1 MNFKFISNAFEFMQI
16 SIFHFLKNRTNI
28 KFASMAM
35 ISHFFTIFLAAG
47 LQFNALSPDA
57 TGINTETICQDKSGS
72 LWFGGMDG
80 ITRFDGTRFTVFR
93 NDTRDEGSILDNRIY
108 KLTCS
113 ADGRI
118 WAAHIS
124 GLSMYDHATASF
136 RNYRSPS
143 GPATDILCLD
153 DGTILTIADK
163 RLWIFDVTEESFGQA
178 RLPEPLT
185 CFPAH
190 SLHEDNGEIFIGS
203 TDGRIAVTSERFDV
217 VWELPVEFGGCRI
230 NVIFR
235 DTPEHIWVGTENNGL
250 WSVPLDGSEPRQY
263 KSSAREGSLS
273 FDSVRAICTD
283 ADGRLWVGTKNGLN
297 IFDGDR
303 FEVYSHDYYDSRSIT
318 HNSIHEIFRDSQN
331 SMWLGTYFG
340 GVCYSTPQSSP
351 FVSLFSK
358 PGGNNLNG
366 NVISDITEDTDGSL
380 WIGTNSEGLNHM
392 LPDGSFEHIR
402 SIEGKNT
409 EPVDIK
415 CIRLSALSGKIYVG
429 SDAARLSVLDRR
441 SGKLTDLGADAPR
454 DCYALEDNRRG
465 GLFIGSTSGL
475 FEYDEKNGGFSK
487 ILMVGDITN
496 IKALKYDSG
505 GILWIGKKFGV
516 TALEWE
522 TGKILDLPSP
532 LHEVRYAE
540 DFLEDSAGR
549 IWICTNGGLFRY
561 DGPDGEVTAFTTGE
575 GLPDNTIH
583 GIEEDKEGKFWIST
597 NKGLCLLD
605 NDTGE
610 TRTFTI
616 QDGLPGDRFTSYAHC
631 FTSDG
636 ELYFGG
642 LVGMVHFKPEAISQP
657 CSPVAPVIS
666 EIELS
671 GRTLRPKGNTVKL
684 KPNEKDITVVFSA
697 PDYISGQNGHF
708 FYRMEGLNED
718 WHTAGMERKAVY
730 HGLKHGRYSFLLEYS
745 NSSGLK
751 NEAPVRLDIVIQAH
765 WWETLAARIAGI
777 CLILFSIIL
786 FVWWLISK
794 KENEYKSEME
804 RARNELLRDFSLEFV
819 GIGADRSAPEKSSV
833 ADVFD
838 KGDEYFMRKAMQV
851 VRKNLDNPGFSVEE
865 FASQMNVSK
874 SGMHSR
880 VKTLFG
886 VSPLRFI
893 KTVRFN
899 EACRLILE
907 KKHSFAE
914 IAYMVGFASPSYF
927 ASAFHNFIGCTP
939 TEYLAKNKN
948 RPLQ

>member
-1 MNFKFISNAFEFMQI
+1 MV
-16 SIFHFLKNRTNI
+16 L
-28 KFASMAM
+28 
-35 ISHFFTIFLAAG
+35 ISHIFALLLTAG
-47 LQFNALSPDA
+47 LQFNALSIEA

-93 NDTRDEGSILDNRIY
+93 NDTHDEGSIQDNRVY
-108 KLTCS
+108 KLICA

-118 WAAHIS
+118 WASHIS
-124 GLSMYDHATASF
+124 GISVFDHTNASF
-136 RNYRSPS
+136 RNFRTPS
-143 GPATDILCLD
+143 GPVIDIVQID
-153 DGTILTIADK
+153 DNIFLTIAGK
-163 RLWIFDVTEESFGQA
+163 RLWIFDSSTEEFSRNGLA
-178 RLPEPLT
+178 EILRDLPVQ
-185 CFPAH
+185 
-190 SLHEDNGEIFIGS
+190 SLHKNNGTIFIGGTNGS
-203 TDGRIAVTSERFDV
+203 IFTFSGKPDEATVLPERFGDT
-217 VWELPVEFGGCRI
+217 RI
-230 NVIFR
+230 NVIYC
-235 DTPEHIWVGTENNGL
+235 DKPGHIWAGTEENGL
-250 WSVPLDGSEPRQY
+250 WSVPLDGGDLKQY
-263 KSSAREGSLS
+263 RSSTSEGSLS
-273 FDSVRAICTD
+273 FDAVRAISTD
-283 ADGRLWVGTKNGLN
+283 SEGKLWVGTKNGLN
-297 IFDGDR
+297 ILDDGK
-303 FEVYSHDYYDSRSIT
+303 FEVYRHDYYDNRSIT
-318 HNSIHEIFRDSQN
+318 HDSIHEIFRDSQG
-331 SMWLGTYFG
+331 SMWLGSYFG
-340 GVCYSTPQSSP
+340 GVCYSNPHSSP

-358 PGGNNLNG
+358 PGENNLNG

-380 WIGTNSEGLNHM
+380 WIGTNSEGLNH
-392 LPDGSFEHIR
+392 LLKDGSFEHIR
-402 SIEGKNT
+402 SLEGKSQ
-409 EPVDIK
+409 EPVDVK
-415 CIRLSALSGKIYVG
+415 CIRMSPLSGNIYIG
-429 SDAARLSVLDRR
+429 ADGARLSVLDRR
-441 SGKLTDLGADAPR
+441 EGKLKDLGADAPK
-454 DCYALEDNRRG
+454 DCYALEDNRRNG
-465 GLFIGSTSGL
+465 FFIGSTSGL
-475 FEYDEKNGGFSK
+475 FEYDERSGLFSK

-496 IKALKYDSG
+496 IKSLKYDSK

-516 TALEWE
+516 TALKWDS
-522 TGKILDLPSP
+522 GKIIDLPDP
-532 LHEVRYAE
+532 LPEIRYAE

-561 DGPDGEVTAFTTGE
+561 DDGAVTPFTTRE
-575 GLPDNTIH
+575 GLPDNAIH

-636 ELYFGG
+636 EMYFGG

-751 NEAPVRLDIVIQAH
+751 NEVPVRLDIVIQAH

-838 KGDEYFMRKAMQV
+838 KGDEDFMRKAMQV
-851 VRKNLDNPGFSVEE
+851 VRKNLDNPDFSVEE

-874 SGMHSR
+874 SGLHSR